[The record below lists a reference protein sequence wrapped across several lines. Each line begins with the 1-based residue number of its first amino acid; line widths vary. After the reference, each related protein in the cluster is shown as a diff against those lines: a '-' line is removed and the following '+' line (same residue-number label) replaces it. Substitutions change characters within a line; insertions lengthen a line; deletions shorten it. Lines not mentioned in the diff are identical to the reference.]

1 MSLGVLILFEIL
13 ALLAE
18 GFFSGSEMALISA
31 DRLALRKAANGG
43 NRGAK
48 LALELLAHP
57 EHVLVTALVG
67 TGLCVAFQ
75 ATMVTM
81 FVFTQLGPEYDVYGI
96 LILSPLA
103 LVFGELI
110 PKTIY
115 QRFAENLA
123 PIVARPILIARW
135 VFAPATWV
143 IGKYAIWLSRLLL
156 PLQEA
161 VGVHHRTTHRDELSY
176 LLHYGRRETALK
188 RTERRM
194 IRRIFDFSKAE
205 AKRALIPL
213 VHLDMIEDTLTQA
226 EALEAFLKYGHSRLP
241 VYHERVDNIVGVV
254 HVFDVFSEQDPAKP
268 VTKLMQSAFF
278 APVSQQLDDL
288 LYTMKKRGIQMA
300 IVVDEYGGAVGALT
314 LEDILEEIVG
324 EIKDEY
330 DRDSTDYRQLDEGEY
345 LIHARM
351 EISSINELL
360 KFDIPRGDY
369 ETLAGFL
376 LQQFNRIPEEGDE
389 LYFKNLKFVIRRATN
404 KAIEQVYVAVTKP
417 KED

>member
-1 MSLGVLILFEIL
+1 MSLGALIFFEIL

-48 LALELLAHP
+48 LALDLLTRP
-57 EHVLVTALVG
+57 EHVLITVLVG
-67 TGLCVAFQ
+67 TNLCVAFQ
-75 ATMVTM
+75 ATMITL
-81 FVFTQLGPEYDVYGI
+81 FIFTNLGPEYDFYAV

-103 LVFGELI
+103 LIFGELF

-115 QRFAENLA
+115 QRFAEHLA

-143 IGKYAIWLSRLLL
+143 VGKYASWLSRMLL
-156 PLQEA
+156 PVQEA
-161 VGVHHRTTHRDELSY
+161 IGVHQRTSHRDELSY

-194 IRRIFDFSKAE
+194 IRRIFDFSRAE

-226 EALEAFLKYGHSRLP
+226 EALDAFLKYGHSRLP

-254 HVFDVFSEQDPAKP
+254 HVFDVFSEQDPAKS
-268 VTKLMQSAFF
+268 VTKLMQPAFF

-330 DRDSTDYRQLDEGEY
+330 DRDSTDFRQLGEGEY

-351 EISSINELL
+351 EINALNEEL
-360 KFDIPRGDY
+360 KLDLPRGDY

-376 LQQFNRIPEEGDE
+376 LQQFNRIPETGDE
-389 LYFKNLKFVIRRATN
+389 LFFKNLKFVIRRATK
-404 KAIEQVYVAVTKP
+404 KAIEQAYVTVIQLI
-417 KED
+417 ED

>member
-1 MSLGVLILFEIL
+1 MSLATLITLEVF
-13 ALLAE
+13 ALLAQ
-18 GFFSGSEMALISA
+18 GFFSGSEMALISV
-31 DRLALRKAANGG
+31 DRLALRKAANLG

-48 LALELLAHP
+48 LAFELLAHP
-57 EHVLVTALVG
+57 ERVLTTALVG
-67 TGLCVAFQ
+67 TNLCVAFQ
-75 ATMVTM
+75 ATMITLYI
-81 FVFTQLGPEYDVYGI
+81 FTQLGPEYDIYTV
-96 LILSPLA
+96 LILSPLTV
-103 LVFGELI
+103 LFGELI

-115 QRFAENLA
+115 QRYAEHLA
-123 PIVARPILIARW
+123 PIVARPIRLANLLL
-135 VFAPATWV
+135 APATWV
-143 IGKYAIWLSRLLL
+143 IGKYAAWLSRLLQ

-161 VGVHHRTTHRDELSY
+161 VGVHHRTSHRDELSY

-188 RTERRM
+188 RSERRM

-226 EALEAFLKYGHSRLP
+226 EALDAFLKYGHSRLP

-268 VTKLMQSAFF
+268 VTKLMQPAFF

-330 DRDSTDYRQLDEGEY
+330 DRDSTDYRQLGEGEY

-351 EISSINELL
+351 EISAINEQL
-360 KFDIPRGDY
+360 KLDLPRGDY

-389 LYFKNLKFVIRRATN
+389 LYYKNLKFVIRRATN
-404 KAIEQVYVAVTKP
+404 KAIEQVYVAATKP
-417 KED
+417 EEA